1 MRVRRPRIGGIRA
14 LVTAWVAGVIVVCV
28 AVIFF
33 VVYHETGRQLRA
45 QIEQDIRGDAI
56 QFAHVFAEHSGTSA
70 ATLAAAARD
79 YVGAQPYSQA
89 STLLFAIPPGTEPI
103 TNHPELFGGSGP
115 DDGETPAEQAREN
128 ALSARLRTPSNGY
141 FTANVADTGDVRV
154 YATTVHTPAGPVH
167 VGAGEAL
174 STVSR
179 AQEGVAR
186 SFALGGA
193 ITLVLA
199 VIASWL
205 IGARISAPLRRVAS
219 VAARVDAGDLEPR
232 IAIDPAAT
240 DEVRV
245 LSEAFNHMLD
255 RLALAFAAQRA
266 FVADA
271 SHELRTPLTVIR
283 GQLELLA
290 ADPDPEREEVQRVE
304 RLVQAEI
311 SRIARL
317 VEDLLLLAQADRT
330 DFLRLRPI
338 ELRSYIQE
346 LWDGISLIASRDFQL
361 GPVPS
366 ATLVADPDRLAQALR
381 NLARNA
387 IEHTGEPD
395 GLVRLETE
403 LSAAGTIRFS
413 VIDDGPGI
421 PPVER
426 ERVFERF
433 HRTDPARVRSAGGAG
448 LGLAIVRAIAEAH
461 HGSVVAT
468 SSPEGGAQLELELPG
483 VVASKPA
490 SPTTMAH
497 G

>member
-1 MRVRRPRIGGIRA
+1 MRARRPRLDGVRA
-14 LVTAWVAGVIVVCV
+14 RLTAWVAGVIVICV
-28 AVIFF
+28 GVIFF
-33 VVYHETGRQLRA
+33 VVYHETGRQLTA
-45 QIEQDIRGDAI
+45 EIERDIRGDAI
-56 QFAHVFAEHSGTSA
+56 QFAHVVAEHPQASA
-70 ATLAAAARD
+70 ASLTTTARD

-89 STLLFAIPPGTEPI
+89 STLLFAITPGAGPI
-103 TNHPELFGGSGP
+103 TNHPELFGSSRP
-115 DDGETPAEQAREN
+115 DDGETLAEQAREN
-128 ALSARLRTPSNGY
+128 AAGARLRRPSNGY
-141 FTANVADTGDVRV
+141 FTTTVADTGDVRV
-154 YATTVHTPAGPVH
+154 YETTVNTPAGPVH

-174 STVSR
+174 AAVSR
-179 AQEGVAR
+179 AQEGVTR

-199 VIASWL
+199 IIASWL
-205 IGARISAPLRRVAS
+205 IGDRISAPLRRVAS

-232 IAIDPAAT
+232 IAIDSAAT
-240 DEVRV
+240 REVRV

-255 RLALAFAAQRA
+255 RLGHAFAAQRE

-290 ADPDPEREEVQRVE
+290 ADPNPDREEVQRVE

-330 DFLRLRPI
+330 GFLRVRPI
-338 ELRSYIQE
+338 ELQSFIRE
-346 LWDGISLIASRDFQL
+346 LWDGVSLIGSRDFQL
-361 GPVPS
+361 GPVPD

-387 IEHTGEPD
+387 IEHTAEPD

-403 LSAAGTIRFS
+403 LAAAGTVRFA

-421 PPVER
+421 PPGER
-426 ERVFERF
+426 EKVFERF
-433 HRTDPARVRSAGGAG
+433 HRTDPARARSAGGAG

-468 SSPEGGAQLELELPG
+468 GSPEGGAQLELELPG
-483 VVASKPA
+483 VVASKP
-490 SPTTMAH
+490 SHPTTMAH
-497 G
+497 R